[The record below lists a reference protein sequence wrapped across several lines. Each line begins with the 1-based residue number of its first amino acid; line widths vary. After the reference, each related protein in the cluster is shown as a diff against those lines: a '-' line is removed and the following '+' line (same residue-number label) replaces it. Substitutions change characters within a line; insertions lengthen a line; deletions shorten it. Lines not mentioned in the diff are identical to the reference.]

1 MKRIFLTFF
10 CGALVMLTAPSCS
23 KDEGTILQA
32 PVEQVISDTSSVDEK
47 SNAPIEQVI
56 SDTSSA
62 DVNNAPVAKVWHVTL
77 KAKTASNGISKAL
90 KAVVNGDNTFGYT
103 LKGEFSKGEVVYVLK
118 DEVQVGTLTAK
129 HTGEWITF
137 DGSFTVA
144 NLSENDELEL
154 RSPNVSL
161 SYDGQDGTIESA
173 CNHYY
178 AKATVKVTEII
189 GDNVTVED
197 AVFEFCSSMVK
208 FNFNKDVTT
217 FTISDGTNS
226 VTVNPASATN
236 VIYVSLPPVSSE
248 TEYTI
253 SAANGSDN
261 YGTVTKEY
269 KINTN
274 KYYTATVNLTN

>member
-32 PVEQVISDTSSVDEK
+32 PVEQTTSDTPLADEK

-56 SDTSSA
+56 SDTSSV
-62 DVNNAPVAKVWHVTL
+62 DVNNAPIAKVWHVTL

-90 KAVVNGDNTFGYT
+90 KAVNNSDNTFGYT

-118 DEVQVGTLTAK
+118 NEEKVGTLTAK

-137 DGSFTVA
+137 DGTFTTVTD
-144 NLSENDELEL
+144 LHKDDELEL
-154 RSPNVSL
+154 RSPNEVL
-161 SYDGQDGTIESA
+161 SYDGQTGTIESA

-178 AKATVKVTEII
+178 AKATVKVTAIE
-189 GDNVTVED
+189 GSNVTVED

-208 FNFNKDVTT
+208 FNLNNDVTT
-217 FTISDGTNS
+217 FTISDGTNNIT
-226 VTVNPASATN
+226 VTPASATKE
-236 VIYVSLPPVSSE
+236 IYVSLPPKDESTS
-248 TEYTI
+248 YTI
-253 SAANGSDN
+253 SVTSGTDN
-261 YGTVTKEY
+261 LNVTKTY
-269 KINTN
+269 NIATN
-274 KYYTATVNLTN
+274 KYYTATVDF

>member
-90 KAVVNGDNTFGYT
+90 KAVNSDNKFGYT
-103 LKGEFSKGEVVYVLK
+103 LKGEFSKGEEVCVLK
-118 DEVQVGTLTAK
+118 EGEQVGTLTAK

-137 DGSFTVA
+137 DGSFTVD
-144 NLSENDELEL
+144 NLGVNDVLEL

-178 AKATVKVTEII
+178 AKATVKVTEIS

-197 AVFEFCSSMVK
+197 AVFEFCSSMVR
-208 FNFNKDVTT
+208 FSLNKNVTT
-217 FTISDGTNS
+217 FTISDDGTNS
-226 VTVNPASATN
+226 VTVNPESATD
-236 VIYVSLPPVSSE
+236 VIYVSLPPVSSK

-253 SAANGSDN
+253 SATDGANN
-261 YGTVTKEY
+261 YGATKKYNIE
-269 KINTN
+269 TN
-274 KYYTATVNLTN
+274 KYYTATVNF

>member
-10 CGALVMLTAPSCS
+10 CGALVMLSAPSCS

-32 PVEQVISDTSSVDEK
+32 SVEHTTGDTPSADEQN
-47 SNAPIEQVI
+47 NAPIEQVI

-90 KAVVNGDNTFGYT
+90 KAVGSENKFGYT

-118 DEVQVGTLTAK
+118 KGGEQQIGTLTAK

-144 NLSENDELEL
+144 DLHNGDELEL

-161 SYDGQDGTIESA
+161 SYAGQDGTIESA

-178 AKATVKVTEII
+178 AKATVNVTATE
-189 GDNVTVED
+189 GSNVTVED

-208 FNFNKDVTT
+208 FTFNTDVTALDIKEDE
-217 FTISDGTNS
+217 TIVARVSTLG
-226 VTVNPASATN
+226 AATN
-236 VIYVSLPPVSSE
+236 EIYVSLPPKDESTS
-248 TEYTI
+248 YTI
-253 SAANGSDN
+253 SATNGTDTYTAIKDYN
-261 YGTVTKEY
+261 
-269 KINTN
+269 IATN
-274 KYYTATVNLTN
+274 KYYTATVNF

>member
-10 CGALVMLTAPSCS
+10 CGALVMLSAPSCS

-32 PVEQVISDTSSVDEK
+32 PVEQTTSDTPLADEK

-90 KAVVNGDNTFGYT
+90 KAVVSDNNFGYT

-118 DEVQVGTLTAK
+118 EGAQVGTLIAK

-137 DGSFTVA
+137 DGSFTVE
-144 NLSENDELEL
+144 NLSVNDELEL
-154 RSPNVSL
+154 RSPNGSL
-161 SYDGQDGTIESA
+161 SYAGQDGTIESA

-189 GDNVTVED
+189 GDNVTVGD

-208 FNFNKDVTT
+208 FSLNNDVTT
-217 FTISDGTNS
+217 FTISYGINS
-226 VTVNPASATN
+226 VTVNSASATKE
-236 VIYVSLPPVSSE
+236 IYVSLPPKDES

-253 SAANGSDN
+253 SASNGSDSYEEVN
-261 YGTVTKEY
+261 KTYN
-269 KINTN
+269 IATN
-274 KYYTATVNLTN
+274 RYYTATVNF

>member
-1 MKRIFLTFF
+1 
-10 CGALVMLTAPSCS
+10 MLTAPSCS

-90 KAVVNGDNTFGYT
+90 KAVVNGDNKFGYT

-137 DGSFTVA
+137 DGTFTVE
-144 NLSENDELEL
+144 NLSVTDELEL
-154 RSPNVSL
+154 RSPNVVF

-178 AKATVKVTEII
+178 AKTTVKVTAIE
-189 GDNVTVED
+189 GSNVTVED

-208 FNFNKDVTT
+208 FNFNKNVTT
-217 FTISDGTNS
+217 FTISNGTNT
-226 VTVNPASATN
+226 VTVTSASATKE
-236 VIYVSLPPVSSE
+236 IYVSLPPVSSE

-253 SAANGSDN
+253 SATNGEEH
-261 YGTVTKEY
+261 YTAVLKHY
-269 KINTN
+269 KIETN
-274 KYYTATVNLTN
+274 KYYTANVNFTN